1 MPDNKIVSFKK
12 VMAFEEVEEV
22 PVIPSASGWVAR
34 FSGTPL
40 KTLLSDPEAIVR
52 AQIKAQKAVGY
63 DALFA
68 YVDGL
73 YIPEAF
79 GCPLHFLSGGLDVR
93 PLDIQ
98 RETDVEAIFLPDIQ
112 KDGRLP
118 MLLKVAEQLAKLP
131 GRDVPLLTLYEGP
144 FTTSARII
152 GTEKMMRALFKN
164 RSMVER
170 MVERVGQVLSDFGR
184 ALSEAGIDGLIIADP
199 VSSST
204 MISPNFYREF
214 VLPSLKQLIQN
225 LGVPVILHVC
235 GDTQP
240 ILPLMA
246 ETGARILSLDQCMD
260 LALAK
265 KTLTGRCGI
274 GGNVD
279 PIQTLLLGTVE
290 DVKRDTLK
298 CLQQGG
304 KKGYL
309 LMAGCAVPP
318 GTPVENLKA
327 MVEAARRPT

>member
-34 FSGTPL
+34 FSGTAL

-112 KDGRLP
+112 KEGRLP

-184 ALSEAGIDGLIIADP
+184 ALSETGIDGLIIADP

>member
-1 MPDNKIVSFKK
+1 MGQQGI
-12 VMAFEEVEEV
+12 
-22 PVIPSASGWVAR
+22 
-34 FSGTPL
+34 
-40 KTLLSDPEAIVR
+40 
-52 AQIKAQKAVGY
+52 
-63 DALFA
+63 AL
-68 YVDGL
+68 
-73 YIPEAF
+73 
-79 GCPLHFLSGGLDVR
+79 
-93 PLDIQ
+93 
-98 RETDVEAIFLPDIQ
+98 
-112 KDGRLP
+112 
-118 MLLKVAEQLAKLP
+118 
-131 GRDVPLLTLYEGP
+131 
-144 FTTSARII
+144 
-152 GTEKMMRALFKN
+152 
-164 RSMVER
+164 
-170 MVERVGQVLSDFGR
+170 GQVLSDFGR
-184 ALSEAGIDGLIIADP
+184 ALSEVGIDGLIIADP

-318 GTPVENLKA
+318 GTPIENLKA